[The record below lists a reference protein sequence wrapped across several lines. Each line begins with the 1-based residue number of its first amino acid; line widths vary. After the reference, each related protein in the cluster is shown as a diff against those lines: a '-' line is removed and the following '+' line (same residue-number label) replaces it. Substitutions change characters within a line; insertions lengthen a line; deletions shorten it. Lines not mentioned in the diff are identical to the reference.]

1 MALKRALVLSG
12 GGSRGSYEI
21 GVWEALEEA
30 GLRFHMCFGTSIGAI
45 NAAMFLQGDRALA
58 ARLWEE
64 ITSRGVL
71 RADGEQA
78 AQVER
83 MFGRKRE
90 VLPFLLEHAR
100 QMRLDLAPLEALLR
114 EHLDE
119 GRARASGMDFG
130 LVAMKFP
137 SLAPAFRTLAD
148 IPQGQLVDWVLA
160 SSACFPIFP
169 TRLIDGERF
178 VDGGYCDN
186 LPIDL
191 AIRAG
196 AEEVV
201 AVELHPTPTHPEYVK
216 MPFLTTIM
224 PRRSLGAFLDFDPE
238 TVRRNRL
245 QGYYDAMKRF
255 GRFDGIF
262 YTFTRL
268 NELRAATLGRRL
280 MCEIAAFDAEAVRRA
295 SLRADKMVAPL
306 IAALEAGVR
315 EAKLSFKQVLLRAVE
330 LAAAILGFPEAAIYD
345 FDALA
350 ARMLEALMREDA
362 PQLETVADV
371 EALHRQG
378 ERRALAALVRALQ
391 ARGSLPS
398 EWIESLC
405 DMPTAVAAALGLFR
419 ATAASRIS

>member
-1 MALKRALVLSG
+1 MALKRALVFSG

-21 GVWEALEEA
+21 GVWQALEEI

-45 NAAMFLQGDRALA
+45 NAAMFLQGDCELA

-64 ITSRGVL
+64 ITAQGVL
-71 RADGEQA
+71 RADNHEA

-100 QMRLDLAPLEALLR
+100 QMRLDIAPLEALLHQ
-114 EHLDE
+114 HLDE
-119 GRARASGMDFG
+119 GRARASGLDFG

-137 SLAPAFRTLAD
+137 SLAPAARTLSQ
-148 IPQGQLVDWVLA
+148 IPQGRLVDWVLA

-201 AVELHPTPTHPEYVK
+201 AVELHPVPTHPEYIK

-238 TVRRNRL
+238 TVRRNRM
-245 QGYYDAMKRF
+245 QGYYDAMKCF

-268 NELRAATLGRRL
+268 NELRAATLGRRF
-280 MCEIAAFDAEAVRRA
+280 MRKIAAFDAEAVRRA

-306 IAALEAGVR
+306 ISALDADVR
-315 EAKLSFKQVLLRAVE
+315 ERKLSFKQVYLRALE
-330 LAAAILGFPEAAIYD
+330 LAAAILGFPEAAIYE
-345 FDALA
+345 AETLA
-350 ARMLEALMREDA
+350 ARI
-362 PQLETVADV
+362 LETLAQEDVPVLETAGDV
-371 EALHRQG
+371 EALARQG
-378 ERRALAALVRALQ
+378 ERRALSVLVRSLRV
-391 ARGSLPS
+391 RGDPAP
-398 EWIESLC
+398 EWVEGLC
-405 DMPTAVAAALGLFR
+405 AMPTVTAAALGLCC
-419 ATAASRIS
+419 AADTLPIS